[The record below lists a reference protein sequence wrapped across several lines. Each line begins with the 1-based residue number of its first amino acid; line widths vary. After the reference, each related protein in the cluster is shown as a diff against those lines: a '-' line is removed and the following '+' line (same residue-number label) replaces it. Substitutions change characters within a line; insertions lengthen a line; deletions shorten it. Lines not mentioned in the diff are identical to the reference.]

1 MNTLGKGEAMEL
13 AFQQADPLDLERKK
27 LPEGKDFT
35 HWFQSLLMKCKTTM
49 EREVLRK
56 TINPLWL
63 EYQSAVKQQ
72 REENGNGSDCPVGH

>member
-1 MNTLGKGEAMEL
+1 MNIQGKGEAMEL
-13 AFQQADPLDLERKK
+13 AFQQADPLDLERKT
-27 LPEGKDFT
+27 LPEGKDFIG
-35 HWFQSLLMKCKTTM
+35 WFQSLLMKCKTTM

-72 REENGNGSDCPVGH
+72 REENELGNNNTLDC